1 MTYKCNNYISGR
13 DWESNLSGEE
23 DEQNLDM
30 DGDGMEF
37 FEGCE
42 NANNKDQVDAEFRKE
57 ALNKLRSL
65 DENNEQNEDNES
77 IYADSEFAEAIA
89 KASET
94 SSSSKLR
101 SSKLAKMKQDA
112 KSKRKRPEGMI
123 RPPLRNHPQGGRLAP
138 IPDNMQVT
146 QVKWPLRIK
155 N

>member
-1 MTYKCNNYISGR
+1 M
-13 DWESNLSGEE
+13 E
-23 DEQNLDM
+23 
-30 DGDGMEF
+30 GDGMEF

-42 NANNKDQVDAEFRKE
+42 NANNKDQVDEEFRKDG
-57 ALNKLRSL
+57 LNKLRSR
-65 DENNEQNEDNES
+65 DENGEQNDDNES

-112 KSKRKRPEGMI
+112 KYKRKRPEGMI

-138 IPDNMQVT
+138 IPDNIQVKK
-146 QVKWPLRIK
+146 VKWPLRIK
-155 N
+155 NYVSKKPNEYI